1 MNGENSPYI
10 FYYIL
15 LIVFV
20 ASSLVGMRLPLKKAA
35 KMALAW
41 LAIFGVVFIIVAFR
55 GEFASLGQR
64 LKAEATGGE
73 IVAGESVRFPMAEDG
88 HFWVNA
94 KVNDQDVRF
103 MVDSGA
109 SVTTVSKEVARTAG
123 IPITF
128 RRVMVSTANG
138 NAWVTKSRAD
148 RLQVGPF
155 ERSDFSIDINE
166 TDDVNLL
173 GMYFLSSLESWR
185 VQGRFLVLQS

>member
-20 ASSLVGMRLPLKKAA
+20 ASSLVGMRLPLRKAA
-35 KMALAW
+35 KMVLAW
-41 LAIFGVVFIIVAFR
+41 VAIFGVVFIIFAFR

-148 RLQVGPF
+148 RLQVGP
-155 ERSDFSIDINE
+155 
-166 TDDVNLL
+166 
-173 GMYFLSSLESWR
+173 
-185 VQGRFLVLQS
+185 

>member
-15 LIVFV
+15 LIVLV

-35 KMALAW
+35 KMVLAW
-41 LAIFGVVFIIVAFR
+41 VAIFGVVFIIVAFR
-55 GEFASLGQR
+55 GEFASFGQR

-73 IVAGESVRFPMAEDG
+73 IVGGETVRIPMSDDG

-109 SVTTVSKEVARTAG
+109 SITTVSKDVAQTAG
-123 IPITF
+123 IPVTF

-138 NAWVTKSRAD
+138 DAWVTKSHAD
-148 RLQVGPF
+148 RLQVGPI
-155 ERSDFSIDINE
+155 ERSDFSIHINE
-166 TDDVNLL
+166 ADDVNLL
-173 GMYFLSSLESWR
+173 GMNFLSSLESWR
-185 VQGRFLVLQS
+185 VEGRFLVLQS

>member
-15 LIVFV
+15 LIVLV
-20 ASSLVGMRLPLKKAA
+20 ASSLIGMRLPLKKAA
-35 KMALAW
+35 KMILAW
-41 LAIFGVVFIIVAFR
+41 VAIFGVIFIIVAFR

-64 LKAEATGGE
+64 LRAEATGGE
-73 IVAGESVRFPMAEDG
+73 IVEGETVRIPMSDDG

-109 SVTTVSKEVARTAG
+109 SVTTVSKGVAQTAG

-128 RRVMVSTANG
+128 RRVMVNTANG
-138 NAWVTKSRAD
+138 TAWVTKSHAD
-148 RLQVGPF
+148 RLQVGPI
-155 ERSDFSIDINE
+155 ERSDFSIDVNE

-173 GMYFLSSLESWR
+173 GMNFLSSLESWR
-185 VQGRFLVLQS
+185 VEGRFLVLQS